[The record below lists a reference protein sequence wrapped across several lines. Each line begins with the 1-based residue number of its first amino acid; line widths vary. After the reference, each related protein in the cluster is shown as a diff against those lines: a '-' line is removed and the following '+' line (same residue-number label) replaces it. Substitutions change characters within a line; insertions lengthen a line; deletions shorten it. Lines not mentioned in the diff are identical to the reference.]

1 VRVLA
6 RAGRPA
12 VAGAAET
19 VEGDLEDAAALGR
32 LLLGA
37 DVVIHNAGLVRAR
50 SSAEFHAVN
59 RAGAR
64 RIAEIAAAST
74 ADTRFLLISSL
85 AARRPEL
92 SAYAASK
99 AAAEAD
105 VRAALSGRAFA
116 ILRPPAIYGPFDAA
130 TKPLF
135 DAIRRGLAP
144 RIGRKG
150 CRVAMIHVDDAARA
164 ALAAASAAD
173 PTGPVFEVDDGAGGH
188 SWDEIRA
195 AAAAARGR
203 RLLPA
208 PIGPA
213 VIRIGGALGSAAA
226 RLGLGAPFLT
236 SGKAREILAGDWLV
250 DPSRRPPEWS
260 PEVSLQS
267 GFSHTLA
274 CYRGRR
280 QRAS

>member
-1 VRVLA
+1 MRVLA

-12 VAGAAET
+12 VVGAAET
-19 VEGDLEDAAALGR
+19 VAGDLEDAGALVR
-32 LLLGA
+32 LVQGA

-50 SSAEFHAVN
+50 TQAEFHAVN
-59 RAGAR
+59 RTGAR
-64 RIAEIAAAST
+64 RLAEIVAAET
-74 ADTRFLLISSL
+74 AGARFLLISSL
-85 AARRPEL
+85 AASRPTL

-105 VRAALSGRAFA
+105 VRAALAGRAFA

-150 CRVAMIHVDDAARA
+150 SRVAMIHVDDAARA
-164 ALAAASAAD
+164 ALAAAAAAD
-173 PTGPVFEVDDGAGGH
+173 PSGPVFEADDGAGGH
-188 SWDEIRA
+188 SWDDIRA
-195 AAAAARGR
+195 AAAAAAGR

-213 VIRIGGALGSAAA
+213 VVRMGGALGSTAA

-250 DPSRRPPEWS
+250 DPARRPPDWS

-274 CYRGRR
+274 CYRDRR
-280 QRAS
+280 QRSS